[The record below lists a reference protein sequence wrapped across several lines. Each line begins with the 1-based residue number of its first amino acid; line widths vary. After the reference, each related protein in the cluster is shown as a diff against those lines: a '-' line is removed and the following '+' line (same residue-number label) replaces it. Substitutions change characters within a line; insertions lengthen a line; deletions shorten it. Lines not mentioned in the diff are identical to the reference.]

1 MGFVDFDL
9 IFKYFIL
16 FQVNDTE
23 EQTFEIK
30 AVYFHEQYNV
40 GVYLNHDIAILKL
53 RPNSRTGKGVKFGER
68 VVPACLPHTNV
79 VYGPHLNCTVA
90 GWGSRGLKDPGS
102 TRYLQSAHIPY
113 LGIIDFTP

>member
-1 MGFVDFDL
+1 M
-9 IFKYFIL
+9 
-16 FQVNDTE
+16 
-23 EQTFEIK
+23 
-30 AVYFHEQYNV
+30 
-40 GVYLNHDIAILKL
+40 KL

-113 LGIIDFTP
+113 LGIIDFTPCDLKCVHFLSRGHFWFLITLID